1 MQLKSIHIGVGGR
14 GQWPVKL
21 MSRDPRWHPVA
32 LVDLNESAL
41 KEAGNIT
48 GLSDDVHY
56 KELQAALAAHPEAE
70 VVVVVTPSA
79 LHARFIDEALDAGR
93 HVLVEKPFT
102 NSMDDAERLVE
113 KAQGLGLK
121 IVVSQNYRFSPTER
135 AVQRLV
141 HEQAFGAPS
150 YAEIIHHRY
159 RPEVRAFT
167 MDQPM
172 LYEMSVHHF
181 DSLLAFFAPRRPVAM
196 TARSFNPPWSKYPG
210 PAAVSAIIEL
220 EGPIVV
226 TYLGTFTSQST
237 RWTNRIECEHG
248 AICWGAGEP
257 LRAIRPG
264 GRDSEAETLP
274 VEDGKLSQEMQILD
288 AFYRY
293 IEEGVEPEISGRNNL
308 ETMRL
313 VCGCITS
320 SEEGQTV
327 RFTKNR

>member
-1 MQLKSIHIGVGGR
+1 MQQLKSIHIGVGGR
-14 GQWPVKL
+14 GLWPVKL
-21 MSRDPRWHPVA
+21 MSADPRWQPVA
-32 LVDLNESAL
+32 LVDVNEDAL
-41 KEAGNIT
+41 AEGGKIT
-48 GLSDDVHY
+48 GLDGGAHY
-56 KELQAALAAHPEAE
+56 ADLKTALDQHPEAD

-79 LHARFIDEALDAGR
+79 LHARFIEEALDAGR

-102 NSMDDAERLVE
+102 NSMDDAERLVR
-113 KAQGLGLK
+113 KAERSGLK
-121 IVVSQNYRFSPTER
+121 LVVAQNYRFSPTER
-135 AVQRLV
+135 AVQRLIR
-141 HEQAFGAPS
+141 EKAFGEPS

-181 DSLLAFFAPRRPVAM
+181 DSLLAFFEPRRPTAM

-220 EGPIVV
+220 EGPIVI

-257 LRAIRPG
+257 LRVIRPG
-264 GRDSEAETLP
+264 TRDAEAELLP
-274 VEDGKLSQEMQILD
+274 VDEGMPEREAQIID

-293 IEEGVEPEISGRNNL
+293 ITLGEEPEISGRNNL

-313 VCGCITS
+313 VSGCITS
-320 SEEGQTV
+320 SKEGRTL
-327 RFTKNR
+327 RF